1 MKNLLRLIPIFGL
14 VLILACG
21 AGSAFGQG
29 NSGSNP
35 EFVLFK
41 YYNSFPGS
49 ILPITNVYDSLGT
62 IYFKAKP
69 INGSP
74 FRTGVS
80 IQSLFEGPT
89 TVDSLNAT
97 LVFRT
102 GAVKQRNR
110 MAITSQGLVGI
121 GTLTPQFNL
130 HTVGNTHTT
139 GEFWGRIHFD
149 KNQLSD
155 DAPNTYID
163 ESYFELKRRSVLS
176 VPGMGLTKEYGGLLT
191 LGPGEDSYD
200 HQLFFGEDGIYT
212 RRDEG
217 NDPSWSEP
225 WYKMLTGEDINGDPN
240 YIAKFTGPHSLGNSQ
255 LWNDGVQV
263 GIGTAAPTAGYFLD
277 INGNTRVGGNFFGT
291 GTGHFGGKVTI
302 GTINTPAMLGVVNTS
317 AYNLYVE
324 GGILTEEV
332 LVRTGWADYVFNKN
346 YHLNSLDQV
355 AQHIEQK
362 GHLPGM
368 PSAAQV
374 EQEGLKLAENAV
386 NQQVKIEEL
395 FLYLIQMDKEVKAL
409 KAENA
414 ELREKVTQLEKR

>member
-1 MKNLLRLIPIFGL
+1 M
-14 VLILACG
+14 A
-21 AGSAFGQG
+21 QG
-29 NSGSNP
+29 NSGANP

-41 YYNSFPGS
+41 YYNSTPGNV
-49 ILPITNVYDSLGT
+49 LPISTVGDSLGT

-69 INGSP
+69 VNGSP

-89 TVDSLNAT
+89 SATQLPAT

-102 GAVKQRNR
+102 GAMQQQNR

-139 GEFWGRIHFD
+139 GDFYGRIHFD
-149 KNQLSD
+149 KNQLTD
-155 DAPNTYID
+155 DPPISYFD
-163 ESYFELKRRSVLS
+163 EAYFELKQRAVLG
-176 VPGMGLTKEYGGLLT
+176 VPGGLGATDGGLLSM
-191 LGPGEDSYD
+191 GPGGDSYD
-200 HQLFFGEDGIYT
+200 HQLFFGDDGIYA
-212 RRDEG
+212 RRETGG
-217 NDPSWSEP
+217 NASWTMP

-240 YIAKFTGPHSLGNSQ
+240 RIAKFTAPHSLGNSQ
-255 LWNDGVQV
+255 LWDDGAQV
-263 GIGTAAPTAGYFLD
+263 GIGTTTPTAGFFLD
-277 INGNTRVGGNFFGT
+277 IFGNTRVGGNFNAT
-291 GTGHFGGKVTI
+291 GTGHFDGKVTI
-302 GTINTPAMLGVVNTS
+302 GTNNTPLMQGVVNTS
-317 AYNLYVE
+317 GYHLFVE

-332 LVRTGWADYVFNKN
+332 LVRTGWADYVFDKN
-346 YHLNSLDQV
+346 YQLNSLDDV

-414 ELREKVTQLEKR
+414 ELKEKVAELEKR